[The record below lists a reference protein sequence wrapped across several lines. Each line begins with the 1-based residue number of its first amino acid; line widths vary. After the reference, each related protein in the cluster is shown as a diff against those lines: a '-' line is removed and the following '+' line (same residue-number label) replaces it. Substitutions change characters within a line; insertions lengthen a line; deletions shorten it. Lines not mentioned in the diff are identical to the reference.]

1 MLIGVLPPCL
11 GDPILGSGQI
21 EPSAASAADLDEVLG
36 LFNREL
42 GDPLY
47 SMASLRAVLDDP
59 TATLLVARLDGQV
72 AGAALGRLLVPG
84 DLDYY
89 LRFGDAAERA
99 FEAGTVGSLE
109 ALAVAPT
116 ARHRGRGRA
125 LVDAVAAWLFGAG
138 SASIVA
144 VGWDSGRPD
153 SSLPLLRA
161 MGYAESTRVDRFYEE
176 ESLQA
181 GWGCPVCGMPC
192 TCGAVLFLRA
202 RPGAWDQPT
211 G

>member
-1 MLIGVLPPCL
+1 V
-11 GDPILGSGQI
+11 
-21 EPSAASAADLDEVLG
+21 ADLDEVLG

-59 TATLLVARLDGQV
+59 TATLVVTRLDGQI

-89 LRFGDAAERA
+89 LRFGDPVERA
-99 FEAGTVGSLE
+99 FKAGTVGSLE
-109 ALAVAPT
+109 ALAVAPA

-125 LVDAVAAWLFGAG
+125 LVGAVAAWLFGAG
-138 SASIVA
+138 SASIVV
-144 VGWDSGRPD
+144 VGWDSGRAD

-176 ESLQA
+176 ESLEA
-181 GWGCPVCGMPC
+181 GWSCPVCGVPC
-192 TCGAVLFLRA
+192 TCGAILFLRGWA
-202 RPGAWDQPT
+202 GALDPPV